1 MACSILLSMA
11 ATFVPEALRNQIK
24 RGQERSINLENL
36 QSKSTERAW
45 NPRAVVPCT
54 CDPCTPGIQARAC
67 KMTVMAA
74 LSRCLRLDVSRDQSI
89 QALKQSLASLDR
101 SHHSQYSSPP
111 PSLTERLK
119 LLLSLIIFKSQPL
132 FTRPAVRKRYLSRV
146 PPESSGPEASH
157 SGLWPRS
164 PRRQQHAGP

>member
-11 ATFVPEALRNQIK
+11 ATFVPEALRNQSK
-24 RGQERSINLENL
+24 RGQERSVNLENL

-45 NPRAVVPCT
+45 NPPAVV
-54 CDPCTPGIQARAC
+54 PCTPGIQARAC

-111 PSLTERLK
+111 
-119 LLLSLIIFKSQPL
+119 SQ
-132 FTRPAVRKRYLSRV
+132 SD
-146 PPESSGPEASH
+146 
-157 SGLWPRS
+157 
-164 PRRQQHAGP
+164 